1 MSTTGLYL
9 GNVQVTNFPGS
20 QGITGAVNISD
31 SYGHPT
37 VSSSGKFQVQDVDA
51 ESSLASIVSGLSGT
65 LTVTVTNAIVVETDS
80 NSLAVTVGNFPTSQ
94 PVSIDNVS
102 ANSSCL
108 NVGLYDSTGAP
119 FTQTHTVGALDVN
132 IASVSSGGVP
142 ILDSYGDLVGSVS
155 ECLKTALFDG
165 SANAISSTGGSL
177 NVQTQSGLA
186 LDSSVQ
192 TLINQNLNNGGTM
205 WNATVVS
212 DGDVSTPID
221 LSTKQVVT
229 ASFFGNIVCDPLDT
243 PIITIYYSA
252 IGTTGTFYQ
261 SQNTMQGLATGGGDF
276 SLDCVS
282 NAHYIQA
289 KVTGLTSGGAGSG
302 TITMYLNCASP

>member
-51 ESSLASIVSGLSGT
+51 ESSLASIVSGLSGI
-65 LTVTVTNAIVVETDS
+65 LNVAVTNAIVVETDS

-119 FTQTHTVGALDVN
+119 FTQSHTGALDVN
-132 IASVSSGGVP
+132 IAFVSSG
-142 ILDSYGDLVGSVS
+142 
-155 ECLKTALFDG
+155 A
-165 SANAISSTGGSL
+165 L

-205 WNATVVS
+205 WSATVVS
-212 DGDVSTPID
+212 DGDVSTSID

-261 SQNTMQGLATGGGDF
+261 SQNTMQGLTTGGGDF